1 MGLAIAPL
9 NQARRNYQDGHT
21 ASSIAWRPGS
31 VWRVRT
37 FPRRVST
44 IHILGTNH
52 PHLPNAAAREE
63 LARLHAAYSDFVVCN
78 VVLIPLKGFL
88 ASALRGLV
96 TAILLHESRRLPVV
110 TKVMSTPEAVAEWLA
125 PMHAQGTGVSISAS
139 TVEQALLPL
148 YEQA

>member
-1 MGLAIAPL
+1 M
-9 NQARRNYQDGHT
+9 
-21 ASSIAWRPGS
+21 
-31 VWRVRT
+31 
-37 FPRRVST
+37 
-44 IHILGTNH
+44 GTNH